1 MPRIRSKKLY
11 RYLRE
16 NDGLGNPREL
26 KRLKREY
33 RRQYQNQWA
42 RQNRK
47 KHEIRF
53 TLSKE
58 EYQKIKICC
67 QQESNTPTVLA
78 KDLLICRS
86 KNEHFVANKKDLLAV
101 AKELGLVIN
110 RLKSRGV
117 NDTILEKLLLTEMK
131 LLNYLNV

>member
-1 MPRIRSKKLY
+1 MARIRSKKLY

-53 TLSKE
+53 TLSKD
-58 EYQKIKICC
+58 EYQKIKIRC
-67 QQESNTPTVLA
+67 QQESNTPTELA
-78 KDLLICRS
+78 KDLLISHS
-86 KNEHFVANKKDLLAV
+86 KSEHFVANKEDLLAV
-101 AKELGLVIN
+101 AKELGLAIN
-110 RLKSRGV
+110 RLKSVRKI
-117 NDTILEKLLLTEMK
+117 DPILEKLLSAEMK
-131 LLNYLNV
+131 LLNYLNL